1 MTTGSVAMSVVGSKI
16 QTQLKSN
23 EELRQQEQAMQTLWT
38 VLSVTAA
45 SVAMVTAVV
54 AMWWEASL
62 ITYLAMAFPLVTS
75 PLVIRRTRKLNK
87 LPSTFHGDMLL
98 LLLLRNSI
106 EVALMF

>member
-16 QTQLKSN
+16 QTQLKSK
-23 EELRQQEQAMQTLWT
+23 EELRQQEKAMQTLWT

-87 LPSTFHGDMLL
+87 LPSTFHDDML
-98 LLLLRNSI
+98 
-106 EVALMF
+106 FCCCC